1 MTVRAEG
8 RMRGLAGLILIALSA
23 AACKAPEASP
33 SSELDATGI
42 LLVGV
47 GEPVQARPPSEDFAV
62 AFSGALELAEAH
74 GDDLGYPW
82 IDPSSGE
89 LVLSAV
95 TARGRDLLQTASIPV
110 PHRIRDVAHGAGELR
125 RIQDD
130 ATFLRAQG
138 VPGAEL
144 IYQTVPDHRDNRALI
159 VISAMSR
166 PLLEYLAGHYPVDA
180 LAVEV
185 NPAGSQAGAP

>member
-1 MTVRAEG
+1 
-8 RMRGLAGLILIALSA
+8 MRQ
-23 AACKAPEASP
+23 AS
-33 SSELDATGI
+33 
-42 LLVGV
+42 LLVGID
-47 GEPVQARPPSEDFAV
+47 EPVQAMPPSEGFAA
-62 AFSGALELAEAH
+62 AFSDAMVLAEAN

-95 TARGRDLLQTASIPV
+95 TQRGRDLLAAAGITV
-110 PHRIRDVAHGAGELR
+110 PHRIRDVAHGATELR

-130 ATFLRAQG
+130 VTFLRAQG

-144 IYQTVPDHRDNRALI
+144 IFETVPDHRDNRALI

-166 PLLEYLAGHYPVDA
+166 PLLDYLAAHYAVDA

-185 NPAGSQAGAP
+185 NPAGPQGGAP